1 VSSGNPGSTSFYA
14 LGPEFEWLAS
24 AWDGFARDLAETGGT
39 LRHVAEA
46 TAADPALAAESSGL
60 AALESATDRLV
71 RELVDD
77 AARIRRTLATYEHAD
92 ATVHASVPGVQL
104 PAPLPHAPA
113 APAAPAGSMNRGP
126 RPGGSGFA
134 SGSGAESDFAPGS
147 GSGLAPQNQAH
158 TTSAVPH
165 QQAGPA
171 QSGLWHPD
179 PGTSSHLAEAAL
191 GTLSRLRRD
200 ILARAEHWTEQHV
213 PYSQEVW
220 HEGYRTD
227 CSGFVSMCWGL
238 RDSMVT
244 STLPQISHRIAKEDL
259 RAGDILNNTDVATG
273 HVVLFDRW
281 ADYAHSTYVGYELCP
296 QGTIH
301 HVLPYPY
308 YPGFGDFEPYRYSQA
323 GD

>member
-1 VSSGNPGSTSFYA
+1 VTGASTSFYA

-24 AWDGFARDLAETGGT
+24 AWDGFARDLTDTGGS
-39 LRHVAEA
+39 LRQLCAV

-60 AALESATDRLV
+60 SALESATDRLA

-77 AARIRRTLATYEHAD
+77 AARIRRTLAAYEHAD
-92 ATVHASVPGVQL
+92 ATVHASVPGVPL
-104 PAPLPHAPA
+104 PAPPRG
-113 APAAPAGSMNRGP
+113 PAGPSGGGRQPAPIPTPGP
-126 RPGGSGFA
+126 LSAPGGYA
-134 SGSGAESDFAPGS
+134 DPESLDRTSP
-147 GSGLAPQNQAH
+147 
-158 TTSAVPH
+158 TSAVPH
-165 QQAGPA
+165 QSAGHD
-171 QSGLWHPD
+171 QGLWVPD
-179 PGTSSHLAEAAL
+179 PGDTAVLSGTAL
-191 GTLSRLRRD
+191 GALSVFRRA
-200 ILARAEHWTEQHV
+200 ILARADHWVGQHV
-213 PYSQEVW
+213 PYSQETW

-281 ADYAHSTYVGYELCP
+281 ADYAHTSYVGYELCP

-308 YPGFGDFEPYRYSQA
+308 YPGFGDFEPYRYDQA
-323 GD
+323 GAA

>member
-1 VSSGNPGSTSFYA
+1 MTGDPSTSFYA

-39 LRHVAEA
+39 LRHITEA
-46 TAADPALAAESSGL
+46 TAADPAVAAESSGL

-92 ATVHASVPGVQL
+92 ATVHASVPSMPGMQL
-104 PAPLPHAPA
+104 PTAPRVPA
-113 APAAPAGSMNRGP
+113 SSPT
-126 RPGGSGFA
+126 
-134 SGSGAESDFAPGS
+134 SGSGAP
-147 GSGLAPQNQAH
+147 
-158 TTSAVPH
+158 SAVPH
-165 QQAGPA
+165 QPAGPA
-171 QSGLWHPD
+171 SGLWHPEPD
-179 PGTSSHLAEAAL
+179 AESEFVGGADSPAGTGSTAGTDSAEIAPDASAAAL
-191 GTLSRLRRD
+191 GTLSQFRRD
-200 ILARAEHWTEQHV
+200 ILARADRWVGEQV
-213 PYSQEVW
+213 PYSQGVW

-244 STLPQISHRIAKEDL
+244 STFPQISHRIAKEDL

-296 QGTIH
+296 GGTLH
-301 HVLPYPY
+301 HVVPYPY
-308 YPGFGDFEPYRYSQA
+308 YPGFGDFEPYRYDQA
-323 GD
+323 GAV